1 MNDMSFRMTVP
12 RAAGGN
18 GVFSTWLNTQLVNH
32 AFVASRSYTPAAS
45 LFVALFTIPPT
56 ADGGGTEVNTDPLA
70 YRRLPIVFNPA
81 AGIPPVAE
89 NAAEID
95 WPVATEDW
103 GFISAAAIF
112 DATVAGNFLAYGLML
127 APDGITPTSKLVQ
140 AGDVFLITMGS
151 LTVGLF

>member
-1 MNDMSFRMTVP
+1 MNELSFRMSVP

-32 AFVASRSYTPAAS
+32 AFVATRSYTPAAA
-45 LFVALFTIPPT
+45 LFVALFTTPPT
-56 ADGGGTEVNTDPLA
+56 ADGGGIEVTGDPLA
-70 YRRLPIVFNPA
+70 YRRLPVTFNPA
-81 AGIPPVAE
+81 AGVPPVAE

-95 WPVATEDW
+95 WPVANVDW
-103 GFISAAAIF
+103 GLVSAAAIF
-112 DATVAGNFLAYGLML
+112 DAVTAGNFLAYGLML

-140 AGDVFLITMGS
+140 AGDVFLISMGA